1 MRENRVKQA
10 LADGGTAFG
19 LMMFELGTVG
29 APRLADS
36 AGADFVIWDME
47 HTGWTTETVRQ
58 IMAAARLCRVWPMVR
73 VPRAEYHL
81 IATALDAG
89 AMGVMVPMVETPEE
103 AQLIVDSTKY
113 PPLGKRGFG
122 AVYPDMTEDGVTGWI
137 EASNR
142 ETLVWPL
149 VETVTGVENAE
160 AIFATPGVDGV
171 WLGFHDLA
179 CSMGTPGQFDTPEF
193 KEAVSHL
200 LDAARQTGKPLGQLA
215 ASVEDG
221 RRLLDQGF
229 RILAASDIMVL
240 APALRGFL
248 DGIRGA
254 TKAGS

>member
-1 MRENRVKQA
+1 MRENPVKRT

-29 APRLADS
+29 SPRLADS

-47 HTGWTTETVRQ
+47 HTGWTNETVRQ
-58 IMAAARLCRVWPMVR
+58 VMAAARLCRTWPLVR

-89 AMGVMVPMVETPEE
+89 AMGVMVPMVETREQ

-113 PPLGKRGFG
+113 PPIGKRGLG
-122 AVYPDMTEDGVTGWI
+122 AVYPDMTEDGVAGWV

-149 VETVTGVENAE
+149 IETVTGVENAE
-160 AIFATPGVDGV
+160 AIFATPGIDGV
-171 WLGFHDLA
+171 WFGFHDLA
-179 CSMGTPGQFDTPEF
+179 CSLGAPGRFDTPEF
-193 KEAVSHL
+193 AAAVSHL
-200 LDAARQTGKPLGQLA
+200 LDVSKQTGKPLGRLA
-215 ASVEDG
+215 TSVEDG

-229 RILAASDIMVL
+229 RILAAGDIMVL
-240 APALRGFL
+240 VPALRGFL
-248 DGIRGA
+248 DGFRE
-254 TKAGS
+254 AGG